1 MFKYTVYIYIFTCIT
16 IKGYNTL
23 LSMGFYDT
31 NTNVIFHETPRG
43 DRDSHSVL
51 GSIFLNPSVAAG
63 VSYGSGGTQIRKA
76 WDGAEPPL
84 RCQKVSS
91 FMEMVSTKPL
101 WQESVLSCPTHL
113 WSLIFYCS
121 HECGWLNCKKK
132 MYIAY
137 SSSKKPNN

>member
-1 MFKYTVYIYIFTCIT
+1 MFKYTVYIFTCIT

-31 NTNVIFHETPRG
+31 NTNVIFHKTLRG

-76 WDGAEPPL
+76 WDGGEPPIPGCGKEALQGKICWMFIPL
-84 RCQKVSS
+84 RYCQSLQLHGNGEYQPICCKNLS
-91 FMEMVSTKPL
+91 FHF
-101 WQESVLSCPTHL
+101 QH
-113 WSLIFYCS
+113 I
-121 HECGWLNCKKK
+121 CG
-132 MYIAY
+132 
-137 SSSKKPNN
+137 P